1 MRNLKILYINH
12 DYILNILSNWK
23 QASGIKLPIIKNLP
37 EGSQVLSV
45 YYCLKHQAFGL
56 VIEHESFLEV
66 PIHMEIPAFEENAM
80 FEYVELPNVP
90 NPTAGPIHLHSSSS
104 GDDSEHSDNDD
115 PRAA

>member
-1 MRNLKILYINH
+1 MRNFKVLYIGPNS
-12 DYILNILSNWK
+12 ILNLLSNWK
-23 QASGIKLPIIKNLP
+23 QASGIKLPIIKNIP

-56 VIEHESFLEV
+56 VIEHESFPEA
-66 PIHMEIPAFEENAM
+66 PIHIEVPAFEENAM

-90 NPTAGPIHLHSSSS
+90 NPTAGPIHLHGGSS
-104 GDDSEHSDNDD
+104 GDDSEHPDNDD